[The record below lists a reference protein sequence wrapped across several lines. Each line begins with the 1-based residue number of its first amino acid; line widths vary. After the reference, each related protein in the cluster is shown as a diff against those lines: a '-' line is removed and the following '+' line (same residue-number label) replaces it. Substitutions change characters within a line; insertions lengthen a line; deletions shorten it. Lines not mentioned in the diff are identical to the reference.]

1 MRVKNNCNCDKKVKK
16 RMFNFIIIG
25 RNAIK
30 TFNQIVKV
38 FFLHKRSCQ
47 SPCKRSD
54 YTNESTEWIVPKV
67 SVDYTVKKCSPQ
79 ERFLCHLDPSSWP
92 WTTKTCGLMKTNKVV
107 LLYNLEKTVELI
119 ASNVDEAVTCTDG
132 MAMVQKQ
139 KHLDWHLAK

>member
-1 MRVKNNCNCDKKVKK
+1 
-16 RMFNFIIIG
+16 MFNFIIIG

-67 SVDYTVKKCSPQ
+67 SVDYAVKKYFW
-79 ERFLCHLDPSSWP
+79 EIFVPSGP
-92 WTTKTCGLMKTNKVV
+92 VNLAVNNKDMWFDEDKQSSSVV
-107 LLYNLEKTVELI
+107 
-119 ASNVDEAVTCTDG
+119 
-132 MAMVQKQ
+132 
-139 KHLDWHLAK
+139 